1 MLKSKSRKKNDEAIL
16 DVEEYGILCMT
27 CAWQMTENFDQ
38 NKEVLYTSK
47 ESYLWVPIIAYL
59 VKETEISQKD
69 IKVFL
74 ELSLDA
80 ITSHQRAKWSNRAEG
95 LSVILEL
102 INSMLFYCTREKFK
116 NPIFYNPIQ
125 FGELI
130 EDIIERLERLGLI
143 EEQFNQ
149 PVSNSHFNVLGFV
162 PVGFTSR
169 TKLGESLLSKL
180 NSMMMFYVKKNLVR
194 DSDFNIHYKYYETWK
209 SFMEVINNFELT
221 SPKPKSKPKKAK
233 TPN

>member
-1 MLKSKSRKKNDEAIL
+1 MIRSKSRKKNDEAIL
-16 DVEEYGILCMT
+16 DVEEYGILSMT
-27 CAWQMTENFDQ
+27 CSSLIPESQMQTKN
-38 NKEVLYTSK
+38 VIYTSK

-59 VKETEISQKD
+59 VRETDIKHTD

-95 LSVILEL
+95 LAIILEL
-102 INSMLFYCTREKFK
+102 INSMLFYCTRQKFN
-116 NPIFYNPIQ
+116 NPIFYDPIK

-149 PVSNSHFNVLGFV
+149 PESNNYFSVLGFV

-180 NSMMMFYVKKNLVR
+180 DSMMMFYANKNIVK
-194 DSDFNIHYKYYETWK
+194 DSDFDIHYKYYTTWK
-209 SFMEVINNFELT
+209 SFMHIINTFEV
-221 SPKPKSKPKKAK
+221 SKYKKIVKDKKKK
-233 TPN
+233 TK

>member
-1 MLKSKSRKKNDEAIL
+1 MIKSKSRKKNDEAIL

-27 CAWQMTENFDQ
+27 CSWHFTENYEE
-38 NKEVLYTSK
+38 NKEVIYTSK

-59 VKETEISQKD
+59 VKETDIKQSD

-95 LSVILEL
+95 LAVILEL

-116 NPIFYNPIQ
+116 NPIFYNPVE

-143 EEQFNQ
+143 EEQYNQ

-180 NSMMMFYVKKNLVR
+180 NSMMMFYANKKIVNE
-194 DSDFNIHYKYYETWK
+194 SDFNMHHKYYTTWK
-209 SFMEVINNFELT
+209 TFMEILNNFELT
-221 SPKPKSKPKKAK
+221 SPKPKPRIKKTK
-233 TPN
+233 